1 MDPLEDFD
9 AYEDNDVGL
18 GEEDKKYAKGDR
30 KQWFKG
36 EKGAAYRVSFMYFH
50 PITRAIIQAARKK
63 NPEISREDLT
73 KLAKSALGKRAEE
86 LGKPADQL
94 QDHEILNLDV
104 AKFHR
109 VEAHFKEGIGF
120 AVSRLGMDGAEADAI
135 WNMMGEKKSYF
146 CTVLLVYPCNREGEV
161 NKDMLKAG
169 NFDVK
174 PWRLSAKVYG
184 QLHQVAAG
192 LRSNDLSIASQD
204 LILKCTNTD
213 YQNFDIQPSGKA
225 LWRRIAPLQASVLP
239 KVVALYDEM
248 RKPFR
253 ELSTADLA
261 IKLGVS
267 TAGTGGNQG
276 SDVDA
281 DDFDEL
287 LDQV

>member
-1 MDPLEDFD
+1 MDPLEDFEE
-9 AYEDNDVGL
+9 YEDDVGL

-36 EKGAAYRVSFMYFH
+36 EKGAAYRVAMMYFH
-50 PITRAIIQAARKK
+50 PVTRAVVQAARKK
-63 NPEISREDLT
+63 NPEISREDLA
-73 KLAKSALGKRAEE
+73 KLVNQARGKRAEE

-94 QDHEILNLDV
+94 QEHELLNLDI

-109 VEAHFKEGIGF
+109 VEAHFKEGVGF
-120 AVSRLGMDGAEADAI
+120 AVSRLGKDGAEADAI
-135 WNMMGEKKSYF
+135 WQMMGDKKSYF
-146 CTVLLVYPCNREGEV
+146 CTVLLIYPCNREGEV
-161 NKDMLKAG
+161 NKEMLKAG
-169 NFDVK
+169 NFDLK

-192 LRSNDLSIASQD
+192 LRSNDLSIATQD

-225 LWRRIAPLQASVLP
+225 LWRRIAALQAAVLP
-239 KVVALYDEM
+239 KAVGLYKEM
-248 RKPFR
+248 RSPFR

-267 TAGTGGNQG
+267 TATGGGSQG